1 MADAS
6 PGGGGGR
13 DASARREPGSPA
25 AASPALALWPHRR
38 PAVVDAGGGVAPGAA
53 DALAAAAAA
62 AHALA
67 EAQLADAFGHADPWP
82 AKLVPP
88 APGASLQAVLDSV
101 RGLAAELRRAVTER
115 RDALEATTDERERW
129 REEEYRHTCSEAL
142 AALGGADE
150 RLAAAEA
157 AFGVAADAWE
167 EATALL
173 ASLRELL

>member
-1 MADAS
+1 MEDAS
-6 PGGGGGR
+6 PGGR

-25 AASPALALWPHRR
+25 SRDALALWPHRR
-38 PAVVDAGGGVAPGAA
+38 PAVVEPAGGGVAPGAA
-53 DALAAAAAA
+53 AALAAAAAA

-82 AKLVPP
+82 AKLAPP
-88 APGASLQAVLDSV
+88 APGASLQATLDAV

-115 RDALEATTDERERW
+115 SDALDATTDERERW
-129 REEEYRHTCSEAL
+129 REEEYRRTCAEAL

-157 AFGVAADAWE
+157 AYGRAADAWE
-167 EATALL
+167 EAAALL
-173 ASLRELL
+173 SSLRELL